1 MPAKKKLERKTR
13 KLKRLCKRSTES
25 AIIFGRKMFNLERR
39 TEHPGTVSDNCAR
52 IFFGHVSEVGKLS
65 FVDNRNTA
73 FWSRKRI
80 HFPRFISFIF
90 RSNKKNVFTRIGI
103 AIQTPDRQREKWKLQ
118 KSRPRKTFLLGTHE
132 ALDDSNNDSRS
143 TSVSDE
149 WQMKCGEK
157 EEIRERNQITQR
169 FPLAEIYVCHPSRT
183 YSEKL

>member
-1 MPAKKKLERKTR
+1 MTQWKAPFDERRIDCSMFRKACENQQPDLSRRGSIWCCWCRNIRAHKTETSSTRFVIEILDMPAKKKLERKTR

-90 RSNKKNVFTRIGI
+90 RSNKKMF
-103 AIQTPDRQREKWKLQ
+103 
-118 KSRPRKTFLLGTHE
+118 SRASG
-132 ALDDSNNDSRS
+132 
-143 TSVSDE
+143 
-149 WQMKCGEK
+149 
-157 EEIRERNQITQR
+157 
-169 FPLAEIYVCHPSRT
+169 
-183 YSEKL
+183 